1 MGVFKKLTFIM
12 ALVISVVSGITL
24 SSGSVEARWVFDASP
39 PTTVITQ
46 PIGDS
51 VTTLTA
57 KITDN
62 KTLSIATNKHFYFL
76 INDSALPSIP
86 GTTTSTSL
94 YPNNCPSRITPDYT
108 PCLISIQN
116 QPEIIAGAGGGIIAE
131 RKKVEF
137 SANNPTYYIYGKLLQ
152 DEVGNSGEWST
163 AKTFSPKASKEDPF
177 LQTTEGDVHSNKN
190 IDTRKKP

>member
-1 MGVFKKLTFIM
+1 MGVFKKLIFVV

-24 SSGSVEARWVFDASP
+24 SSSVVEARWVFDASP

-46 PIGDS
+46 PISEDS
-51 VTTLTA
+51 ITTLTA
-57 KITDN
+57 TITDN
-62 KTLSIATNKHFYFL
+62 KTLSITTTKQFYFL

-86 GTTTSTSL
+86 GTTTSPNL
-94 YPNNCPSRITPDYT
+94 YPSSCPSRITSENT
-108 PCLISIQN
+108 PCLVN
-116 QPEIIAGAGGGIIAE
+116 AGVPGIRAGVGSTLIAE
-131 RKKVEF
+131 QSNVEF
-137 SANNPTYYIYGKLLQ
+137 SANSPTYYIYGKLLQ

-163 AKTFSPKASKEDPF
+163 AKTFSPTASKEDPF